1 MGNLTVKFAKPY
13 KFEGTEY
20 DEVNL
25 SGMDGMTIQDMID
38 IQKKLAGEIATLAA
52 VEATTSFA
60 QEVATKAS
68 GKPVE
73 FFKLMPR
80 AKIKQVQTE
89 ILNNLN
95 AKVKNDPKTH
105 VVKFDNA
112 YTYNGDSKE
121 DIKGKTFESVD
132 LSGVGELNTMSESM
146 AENRMVA
153 GGFSPVNTAATTCT
167 SASSPAWAPA
177 TRRISSPVCRCARP
191 QSCVTLWTLIFSSKR
206 RSKGTEKSSDPAVHC
221 DAL

>member
-1 MGNLTVKFAKPY
+1 VGRLILFRERNIKMGNIVKFAKPY
-13 KFEGTEY
+13 SFEGTEY
-20 DEVNL
+20 TEVDL
-25 SGMDGMTIQDMID
+25 SGMDKLTIQDMID

-80 AKIKQVQTE
+80 AKIKQVQTA

-95 AKVKNDPKTH
+95 AKAKNDPKTH

-153 GGFSPVNTAATTCT
+153 GGFSPVNTGRNYLYVCIIASMGTGYPEDFFTGLPLCEAAKL
-167 SASSPAWAPA
+167 
-177 TRRISSPVCRCARP
+177 R
-191 QSCVTLWTLIFSSKR
+191 
-206 RSKGTEKSSDPAVHC
+206 DAV
-221 DAL
+221 DADFFE

>member
-20 DEVNL
+20 DEVDL

-52 VEATTSFA
+52 VEATT
-60 QEVATKAS
+60 KAS

-80 AKIKQVQTE
+80 AKIKQVQTA

-112 YTYNGDSKE
+112 YTYNGNGKE
-121 DIKGKTFESVD
+121 DIKGKAFESVD

-153 GGFSPVNTAATTCT
+153 GGFSPVNTGRNYLYVCIIASMGTGYPEDFFTGLPLCEAAKL
-167 SASSPAWAPA
+167 
-177 TRRISSPVCRCARP
+177 R
-191 QSCVTLWTLIFSSKR
+191 
-206 RSKGTEKSSDPAVHC
+206 DAV
-221 DAL
+221 DADFFE

>member
-20 DEVNL
+20 DEVDL

-38 IQKKLAGEIATLAA
+38 IQKNLAGEIATLAA

-80 AKIKQVQTE
+80 GKIKKVQAAVIKGMDNSE
-89 ILNNLN
+89 N
-95 AKVKNDPKTH
+95 ADEVKKQLESHTL
-105 VVKFDNA
+105 KFA
-112 YTYNGDSKE
+112 APYTYEGSEKAE
-121 DIKGKTFESVD
+121 LKGKTFDGID

-146 AENRMVA
+146 AENRMAA
-153 GGFSPVNTAATTCT
+153 GGFAPVNTHRNYLYCCII
-167 SASSPAWAPA
+167 ASMG
-177 TRRISSPVCRCARP
+177 TGYPVDFFAGLPLCEAVKLRDA
-191 QSCVTLWTLIFSSKR
+191 VN
-206 RSKGTEKSSDPAVHC
+206 SDFFE
-221 DAL
+221 